1 MDNFL
6 YVLEIIT
13 IITGVLI
20 GIDKV
25 LSMIAKHK
33 ATISGKTQEKMV
45 QNYKTIFDKLMPDY
59 LRPLNEKIDKIKEIN
74 EEQSKTIEL
83 LKADTQEIFRQQIE
97 DIYREYKAER
107 RFPVYIKEI
116 LDEKYEIYT
125 NAGGNHHIKKLY
137 NRMAAWETYEA
148 IPEYDLDIKDG
159 EDN

>member
-1 MDNFL
+1 MNNFL

-25 LSMIAKHK
+25 LGMIAKHK
-33 ATISGKTQEKMV
+33 ATIDGKTQKKMI

-59 LRPLNEKIDKIKEIN
+59 LKPLNEKIDKIKEIN

-97 DIYREYKAER
+97 DIYRYYKAER
-107 RFPVYIKEI
+107 RFPVYVKEI

-137 NRMAAWETYEA
+137 NRMMAWETYEA
-148 IPEYDLDIKDG
+148 VPEYDLDIKDG
-159 EDN
+159 ED